1 MSKEIS
7 SPREVKNIDYCFVDG
22 KGDEQVKHV
31 SDERG
36 GQIGYAID
44 EHSARIW
51 LSGENGEET
60 SVYPLSRIVF
70 IREVISY
77 ITEG

>member
-1 MSKEIS
+1 MPEEMSY
-7 SPREVKNIDYCFVDG
+7 PREVKDIDYCFVDG
-22 KGDEQVKHV
+22 KGDEQVLHV
-31 SDERG
+31 SSERG

-51 LSGENGEET
+51 MSGKNGEET
-60 SVYPLSRIVF
+60 SVFPLSRIVF

-77 ITEG
+77 VAEG